1 MRNHIDRFLILT
13 SADNFPQSYKSL
25 FCSAL
30 SHEPPGITNNYQ
42 AKQIEAPAHNQS
54 LIHKTGSPEN
64 KLHAIGRFIIQEW
77 GNYTAK
83 YGFMEVKAAA
93 AFRLQG

>member
-1 MRNHIDRFLILT
+1 MLT
-13 SADNFPQSYKSL
+13 TSRKVTRAF
-25 FCSAL
+25 FCSPL
-30 SHEPPGITNNYQ
+30 SDEPLGITNNHQ

-64 KLHAIGRFIIQEW
+64 KLHAIGRFTIQEW

>member
-1 MRNHIDRFLILT
+1 MPTT
-13 SADNFPQSYKSL
+13 SRKVTRAF
-25 FCSAL
+25 FCSPL
-30 SHEPPGITNNYQ
+30 SHEPPGMTNNHQ

-54 LIHKTGSPEN
+54 LIYKTGSPEN
-64 KLHAIGRFIIQEW
+64 KLHGIGRFTIQEW

-83 YGFMEVKAAA
+83 YGVMEVKAAA